1 MGQIK
6 ERKRNGR
13 KDKGDVVGNSLN
25 FNTHSF
31 VSTMERR
38 FTLIKYFTK
47 LVSDKEL

>member
-1 MGQIK
+1 MGKIK

-13 KDKGDVVGNSLN
+13 KDEGDVARNSLN

-31 VSTMERR
+31 VSTTERG